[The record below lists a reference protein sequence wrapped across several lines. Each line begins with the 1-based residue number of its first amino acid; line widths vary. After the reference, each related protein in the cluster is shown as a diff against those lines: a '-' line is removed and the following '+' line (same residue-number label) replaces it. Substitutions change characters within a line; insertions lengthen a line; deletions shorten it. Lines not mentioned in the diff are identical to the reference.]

1 MTRKRITVV
10 APVYNEAEGIAHFV
24 STLSRVLASI
34 PYDTTMLL
42 VDDGSTDGT
51 GERLD
56 AIQRADPDRIS
67 VLRFSRNF
75 GHQAALTAG
84 MDYAA
89 GDAVIT
95 MDADMQHPPDLIPE
109 LVRRWEEGVE
119 IVQTIRRSTAEAGW
133 LKTFATRVF
142 YKIIN
147 KFSGTRIEPNAADYR
162 LLSRRVLELFRKDL
176 RERDRFLRGLVSW
189 VGFRTSHVEFD
200 ALARFAGQPKY
211 SLGKMTNL
219 ARAGLVSFSKV
230 PLKIA
235 VLLGFTL
242 SALSTLYG
250 LYAVLA
256 FLFFHRAI
264 VAGWAST
271 ILVGTFLGGANLLF
285 LGIIGEYIA
294 SMFEELKGRPIYI
307 VEAWRAAS
315 GTEQADS
322 RARDVSSQPGVLT

>member
-24 STLSRVLASI
+24 TTLSHVLASL
-34 PYDTTMLL
+34 PYDTTILL

-51 GERLD
+51 RERLD
-56 AIQRADPDRIS
+56 AIQRTDPDRIA

-84 MDYAA
+84 MDYAS

-95 MDADMQHPPDLIPE
+95 MDADMQHPPELIPQ
-109 LVRRWEEGVE
+109 LVRRWEEGAE
-119 IVQTIRRSTAEAGW
+119 IVQTIRRSTADAGW
-133 LKTFATRVF
+133 LKTFATRIF
-142 YKIIN
+142 YAIIN
-147 KFSGTRIEPNAADYR
+147 RFSGTRIEPNAADYR
-162 LLSRRVLELFRKDL
+162 LLSRRVLELFRNDL

-189 VGFRTSHVEFD
+189 VGFPTSCVEFN
-200 ALARFAGQPKY
+200 AAARFAGEPKY
-211 SLGKMTNL
+211 SLGKMTDL
-219 ARAGLVSFSKV
+219 ARAGLISFSKV

-235 VLLGFTL
+235 AILGFTL
-242 SALSTLYG
+242 SVMSTLYG
-250 LYAVLA
+250 LSAVFM
-256 FLFFHRAI
+256 FLFFNKAI
-264 VAGWAST
+264 AAGWAST

-307 VEAWRAAS
+307 VETWRAAS
-315 GTEQADS
+315 SAALEDPKPGEVS
-322 RARDVSSQPGVLT
+322 RQS